1 MSVLAESTAWA
12 YVALGTMMTL
22 WRLVPLTLGRPMARR
37 PHRGAHVRPSE
48 FAESGGR
55 RGWRGLQ
62 VPLIVVVVGV
72 ELLTVNDGV
81 VKWLML
87 ALVIILLPLWEF
99 GCWARSRMG
108 RKSGGPTAEPS

>member
-1 MSVLAESTAWA
+1 
-12 YVALGTMMTL
+12 
-22 WRLVPLTLGRPMARR
+22 
-37 PHRGAHVRPSE
+37 
-48 FAESGGR
+48 
-55 RGWRGLQ
+55 
-62 VPLIVVVVGV
+62 
-72 ELLTVNDGV
+72 VNDGV